1 MEKIINVILVDD
13 EPLARKLIRGFLQ
26 SDSRF
31 AVMAECGDGFEA
43 IKAIQQHKPD
53 LVFLDVQMPRLSGFE
68 VLELLEDPP
77 SIIFTTAFDEYA
89 IKAFEAGAID
99 YLLKPISPERFEK
112 AIQRLFSQNSPTK
125 VSPPSLTANW
135 SGAQRIVVK
144 NGADVRIIPLH
155 ELMYL
160 ESMDDYVKLHTE
172 KERHLKKQPLQQF
185 EDRLQTSG
193 FVRIHRTI
201 LLNTAFLQKIEPMGK
216 DQYVALLRNGQQL
229 PISRQGYQRLKLSLG
244 V

>member
-1 MEKIINVILVDD
+1 MEKIMDVILVDD

-31 AVMAECGDGFEA
+31 ALVAECGDGFDA
-43 IKAIQQHKPD
+43 IKAIKQHKPD
-53 LVFLDVQMPRLSGFE
+53 LIFLDVQMPRLNGFE
-68 VLELLEDPP
+68 VLELLDEPP
-77 SIIFTTAFDEYA
+77 PIIFTTAFDEYA

-99 YLLKPISPERFEK
+99 YLLKPISPERFDK
-112 AIQRLFSQNSPTK
+112 AIQRLFSQSTSSKIAAPALN
-125 VSPPSLTANW
+125 ANW
-135 SGAQRIVVK
+135 SGTQRIVVK
-144 NGADVRIIPLH
+144 NGADVRIIPLN
-155 ELMYL
+155 ELMYI

-185 EDRLQTSG
+185 EDQLQSSG

-201 LLNTAFLQKIEPMGK
+201 LLNTSYLQKIEPMGK

>member
-1 MEKIINVILVDD
+1 MEKIIKVILVDD

-26 SDSRF
+26 SDPRF
-31 AVMAECGDGFEA
+31 ELLAECGDGFEA
-43 IKAIQQHKPD
+43 IKSIKQHKPD

-68 VLELLEDPP
+68 VLELLEEAPQ
-77 SIIFTTAFDEYA
+77 IIFTTAFDEYA
-89 IKAFEAGAID
+89 IQAFEAGAID

-112 AIQRLFSQNSPTK
+112 AIQRLLTQNSSTK
-125 VSPPSLTANW
+125 ASPPTLNANW

-144 NGADVRIIPLH
+144 NGADVRIIPLN

-185 EDRLQTSG
+185 EDQLHTNG

-201 LLNTAFLQKIEPMGK
+201 LLNTAYLQKIEPMGK
-216 DQYVALLRNGQQL
+216 DQHIALLRNGQQL

>member
-1 MEKIINVILVDD
+1 MEKIMNVILVDD

-31 AVMAECGDGFEA
+31 AVVAECGDGFEA
-43 IKAIQQHKPD
+43 IKAIKQLKPD
-53 LVFLDVQMPRLSGFE
+53 LIFLDVQMPRLNGFE
-68 VLELLEDPP
+68 ILELLDEPP
-77 SIIFTTAFDEYA
+77 PIIFTTAFDEYA

-99 YLLKPISPERFEK
+99 YLLKPISPERFDK
-112 AIQRLFSQNSPTK
+112 AIQRLFSQNTSSKIAVPA
-125 VSPPSLTANW
+125 LNANW
-135 SGAQRIVVK
+135 SGTQRIVVK
-144 NGADVRIIPLH
+144 NGADVRIIPLN
-155 ELMYL
+155 ELVYI

-185 EDRLQTSG
+185 EDQLQSSG

-201 LLNTAFLQKIEPMGK
+201 LLNTAYLQKIEPMGK